1 MCFNTNIY
9 QFNENINII
18 NSELIFR
25 KYKNIPFSSFWRCV
39 LCIRLKIRC
48 IGGLRA
54 FLSSIF
60 IVSYKMMS
68 LITPG
73 SKIKMV
79 MHNFCVFLNI
89 LVHNIN
95 VNIIPVLA
103 RTLIGSNLKSSLGA
117 TSAFIKEDIFAVDLM
132 FGQLHLFP
140 PSASHPTGTTST
152 SSSSVNSTTAYFNF
166 FDLIICETKL
176 KLFFFL
182 DKHIDYC
189 ININ

>member
-1 MCFNTNIY
+1 
-9 QFNENINII
+9 
-18 NSELIFR
+18 
-25 KYKNIPFSSFWRCV
+25 
-39 LCIRLKIRC
+39 
-48 IGGLRA
+48 
-54 FLSSIF
+54 
-60 IVSYKMMS
+60 MS

-79 MHNFCVFLNI
+79 MHNFCVSLNI

-117 TSAFIKEDIFAVDLM
+117 TSAFIKDDIFAVDLM

-140 PSASHPTGTTST
+140 SSATTST

-182 DKHIDYC
+182 DKHLDYC